1 MNQKGLLMVISGP
14 SGTGKGTLVKH
25 LLKRNNRIQLSVSA
39 TTRNPRTG
47 EVDGVNYFF
56 LKEAEFKEK
65 LEQDEFLEHAEVY
78 GNFYGTPKAFVENQ
92 LNKGQSVLL
101 EIDIV
106 GALQIREKFDEVVFL
121 FVIPPSLKE
130 LQRRI
135 KTRGTETPEQMAKRM
150 DSALEEIK
158 ELKQYDYVI
167 LNDQIDK
174 ATRLIESIVEA
185 ELASVKRSQSYWLD
199 LFGVG
204 R

>member
-39 TTRNPRTG
+39 TTRNPRPG

-65 LEQDEFLEHAEVY
+65 LAQDEFLEHAEVY
-78 GNFYGTPKAFVENQ
+78 GNYYGTPKAFVEDQ

-106 GALQIREKFDEVVFL
+106 GALQIREKFEEVVFL

-135 KTRGTETPEQMAKRM
+135 KTRGTETQEQMAKRM

-167 LNDQIDK
+167 LNDQIHK